1 MKWFQKQIS
10 SLTGKQIADALD
22 TYGKQLENGEWD
34 DGFTKVKRYVVAYN
48 QNYYGPSLM
57 VEVYIHDDAR
67 YSTLADRWFMVF
79 AARKYEGTWRV
90 GLYDKGAW
98 CEKVMTLSRI
108 IFTPPS
114 PT

>member
-1 MKWFQKQIS
+1 MKWFQKQ
-10 SLTGKQIADALD
+10 LTELSGKQIADALD
-22 TYGKQLENGEWD
+22 NFGKALEKGEWD

-79 AARKYEGTWRV
+79 AARKYEGVWKV
-90 GLYDKGAW
+90 GLLDRGSW
-98 CEKVMTLSRI
+98 IEKIMGLT
-108 IFTPPS
+108 
-114 PT
+114 